1 MGWPI
6 GRTTLAV
13 VTDRTPETHIP
24 TRLLVLGMARQDGTI
39 VVSEVVPVAEACG
52 QTVGLV
58 REELDAIV
66 GDGLFVTD
74 DGDRY
79 SPTDAGKAF
88 MGSALERARLAYVQD
103 AAGRGWD
110 RRWHLVAVAPVDDEA
125 VGTFVRRLLTLG
137 AGQIQNG
144 LYVSPHRWEGEVA
157 GEAERLGVSDAVTTA
172 ITDELEIGG
181 ERDPRTLAA
190 RLWALDD
197 LAQRYR
203 TFIEHYREVPDALTD
218 MRSRHERLTEAE
230 FLGGALTTVIDFQA
244 CFGRDPLLPP
254 ELLPRPW
261 PGREARELVTRGR
274 RLGMLTREKHERP
287 ALFGVFDEVIDAL

>member
-1 MGWPI
+1 M
-6 GRTTLAV
+6 
-13 VTDRTPETHIP
+13 
-24 TRLLVLGMARQDGTI
+24 LVMGMARQDGTI
-39 VVSEVVPVAEACG
+39 VASEVIPVAEACG
-52 QTVGLV
+52 QTVDEIGA
-58 REELDAIV
+58 ELATIV
-66 GDGLFVTD
+66 ADGLLVAEP

-79 SPTDAGKAF
+79 SLTGAGKAIL
-88 MGSALERARLAYVQD
+88 GANLERARLAYAQD

-125 VGTFVRRLLTLG
+125 VAGFVRRLLALG

-144 LYVSPHRWEGEVA
+144 LYVSAHAWEDDVRA
-157 GEAERLGVSDAVTTA
+157 EAERLGVSDAVTTA
-172 ITDELEIGG
+172 ATDELEIGG
-181 ERDPRTLAA
+181 ERNPRTLAA

-197 LAQRYR
+197 VARRYQS
-203 TFIEHYREVPDALTD
+203 FIERYREVPDALTD

-230 FLGGALTTVIDFQA
+230 FLAGALTTVIDFQA

-274 RLGMLTREKHERP
+274 RLGMLSREEHVRP
-287 ALFGVFDEVIDAL
+287 ALFAAFDEAINAL